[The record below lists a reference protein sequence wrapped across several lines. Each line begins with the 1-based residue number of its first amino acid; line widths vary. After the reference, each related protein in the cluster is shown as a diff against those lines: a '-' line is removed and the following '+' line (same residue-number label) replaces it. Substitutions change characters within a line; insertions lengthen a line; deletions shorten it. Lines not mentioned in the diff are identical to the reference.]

1 MERTVDPHEAQR
13 LECLHRYQVLD
24 TPPEAEFDRITR
36 FVKHLLEAPI
46 VIICFVAV
54 RRTWLKS
61 SVGTNIHEMD
71 RESVCC
77 GEAIRRDEPFVV
89 GDLHADPRF
98 QNDPMVKFEGAR
110 SYAGA
115 PLITP
120 DGYRIGTLAVYD
132 HHPRE
137 FTPEQRTFLQD
148 LAAIV
153 IDTLELRLTVLNWKQ
168 AQERSEHLAHHDALT
183 GLPNRL
189 MLLDRAEQALRQA
202 DRRGT
207 PVGMLVLDLDGFKV
221 INDSLGHAVG
231 DALLRAVG
239 ERLSHVLRAEDTVAR
254 FGGDEFVVLLPELRG
269 TLDAAN
275 VALKLQETLR
285 EPFQVR
291 SHTLVT
297 NCSVGIS
304 LYPADGRDAEAL
316 LRAADTAM
324 YQAKAVGKGQCCFY
338 EEEMTR
344 AAQEKLHLRGRL
356 AQALEREEFRLHYQP
371 QVDLG
376 TGRVIGLEALLRWPQ
391 PDGSWTPPGQ
401 FIPLAESSGLIV
413 PLGAWVLREACAQL
427 GRWRERGSL
436 GVDLSVN
443 VSARQWEDPSFPEQV
458 RRVLG
463 EAGLP
468 PERLVLE
475 VTESVLFSNPQGARR
490 LAQGLASLG
499 VRVAVDDYGTGFS
512 NLRQLQHLPIGQLK
526 LDRSFVQPLPG
537 GDKDQALVRSAV
549 TLARGLNAAVVG
561 EGIETEGQ
569 LTALRRLG
577 CTVGQGF
584 LLGRPVGAEE
594 FEARHLRP

>member
-1 MERTVDPHEAQR
+1 MDPTVDPHEAQR

-36 FVKHLLEAPI
+36 FVRHLLEVPV
-46 VIICFVAV
+46 VIINFVAV
-54 RRTWLKS
+54 RRVWLKS
-61 SVGTNIHEMD
+61 SVGTNLHEMD
-71 RESVCC
+71 RDSVCC
-77 GEAIRRDEPFVV
+77 GETVQRDDPFVV
-89 GDLHADPRF
+89 EDLHADPRF
-98 QNDPMVKFEGAR
+98 QNDPLVKFAGGR

-132 HHPRE
+132 HRPRE
-137 FTPEQRTFLQD
+137 FTLEQRTFLRD

-153 IDTLELRLTVLNWKQ
+153 IDTLELRLMVLSWKQ
-168 AQERSEHLAHHDALT
+168 AQQRSEYLAHHDALT

-231 DALLRAVG
+231 DALLQAVG
-239 ERLSHVLRAEDTVAR
+239 ERLSHTLRAEDTVAR

-285 EPFQVR
+285 APFGVR
-291 SHTLVT
+291 NHTLVT

-304 LYPADGRDAEAL
+304 LYPADGRDAETL

-356 AQALEREEFRLHYQP
+356 AQALERGEFRLHYQP
-371 QVDLG
+371 QVDLA
-376 TGRVIGLEALLRWPQ
+376 TGRVVGLEVLLRWPQ
-391 PDGSWTPPGQ
+391 PDGGWIPPGQ

-427 GRWRERGSL
+427 GRWREQGCPE
-436 GVDLSVN
+436 VDVSVN

-463 EAGLP
+463 SAGLP

-475 VTESVLFSNPQGARR
+475 VTESVLFANPQGARR
-490 LAQGLASLG
+490 LALGLASLG

-537 GDKDQALVRSAV
+537 EEKDQALVRSAI
-549 TLARGLNAAVVG
+549 TLAQGLNAAVVG
-561 EGIETEGQ
+561 EGIETEAQ
-569 LTALRRLG
+569 LAALRRLG

-584 LLGRPVGAEE
+584 LLGRPVGAEN
-594 FEARHLRP
+594 FEARYLRP